1 MGPLAILWPVFV
13 LVALIY
19 AVWLTLFF
27 QRIRHLKNN
36 PPKAADFAT
45 GSAALHYFEPV
56 EMPANNLRNLFE
68 MPVLFLALVPLLLI
82 TQMAS
87 DIQVGMAW
95 IFVVLR
101 IVHSII
107 HVRKGSV
114 AWRFRFFLLSWLVLR
129 PMWICFPLVFAIF
142 CAAPCCRKG

>member
-95 IFVVLR
+95 IFVALR

-107 HVRKGSV
+107 HVRKIG
-114 AWRFRFFLLSWLVLR
+114 
-129 PMWICFPLVFAIF
+129 I
-142 CAAPCCRKG
+142 APSREKVCHYV

>member
-1 MGPLAILWPVFV
+1 M
-13 LVALIY
+13 Y

-95 IFVVLR
+95 IFVALR

-107 HVRKGSV
+107 HRSEEHTSALQSLMPLSYSV
-114 AWRFRFFLLSWLVLR
+114 
-129 PMWICFPLVFAIF
+129 F
-142 CAAPCCRKG
+142 CLKNKSSNVILNTPHHHLIK

>member
-56 EMPANNLRNLFE
+56 EMPANNLRHLFE

-87 DIQVGMAW
+87 DIQVGMTW
-95 IFVVLR
+95 IFVALR
-101 IVHSII
+101 SSEGRRVGKEGAITVQ
-107 HVRKGSV
+107 
-114 AWRFRFFLLSWLVLR
+114 SWSSTY
-129 PMWICFPLVFAIF
+129 PY
-142 CAAPCCRKG
+142 KKK

>member
-36 PPKAADFAT
+36 PPQAADFDT
-45 GSAALHYFEPV
+45 GSAAMHYFEPV
-56 EMPANNLRNLFE
+56 EMHANNLRHLFD

-82 TQMAS
+82 TQMAR
-87 DIQVGMAW
+87 DIQDGVAW
-95 IFVVLR
+95 IFAALSLGPRMFRSAGGAVGER
-101 IVHSII
+101 
-107 HVRKGSV
+107 GS
-114 AWRFRFFLLSWLVLR
+114 SD
-129 PMWICFPLVFAIF
+129 
-142 CAAPCCRKG
+142 